1 MASEEKK
8 GNKTLIYIIAGVG
21 VLGLGVCCLGGV
33 GVGAWLYMRGP
44 SLSGIEPKI
53 VGKWVSD
60 PDPTKKWANIPGE
73 IEFKADGTVVDTT
86 PLTPFVTGRWKTIAS
101 KEDLITVEMSR
112 PGTVK
117 NLDIKIV
124 SNDSIK
130 ITPADSKIEYTLKR
144 AP

>member
-1 MASEEKK
+1 MASEEK
-8 GNKTLIYIIAGVG
+8 GNKMLIYIIAGVG

-33 GVGAWLYMRGP
+33 GVGAWLYLSGP
-44 SLSGIEPKI
+44 SRSGIEAKI

-60 PDPTKKWANIPGE
+60 PDPAKKGPIIPGH

-86 PLTPFVTGRWKTIAS
+86 PLTPFVTGKWKSIAT
-101 KEDLITVEMSR
+101 KDDLITVEMSR
-112 PGTVK
+112 ADVIK

-130 ITPADSKIEYTLKR
+130 ITPADSKIEHKFKR